1 MARKRRPH
9 KSSLFLR
16 YWRPILLLLIVSL
29 AGSAVYVAWLDRDI
43 RQTFVGKRWALPAQ
57 VYARPLDLYTGQSIS
72 MTAVQN
78 ELEASG
84 FREVREL
91 HQSGEYVKS
100 ADMIQIYTRRF
111 RFWDM
116 DEPARQIRLRFNATQ
131 LSQMFDL
138 QTGDVVPLLRLA
150 PQVIGKIYPEH
161 HEDRVLVKY
170 ADVPEALIDALIAV
184 EDNDFFQHHGIDPVA
199 ILRAAW
205 VNLRAGRIR
214 QGGSTLTQQLVKNF
228 YLTQDR
234 NWWRKIN
241 EAIMAILLE
250 LHYDKETILEAYL
263 NEVYLGQQGRNAV
276 HGFGLAAEFYF
287 RRPLTEL
294 KPDQLALLVGLARG
308 ASYYNPRRYP
318 DRALQRRNLVLGLM
332 AEQGYLDKD
341 AVTGWQ
347 QQPLGISAMP
357 GWTSDRYPA
366 FLELV
371 REQLQRD
378 YNNEDLRSEGLRI
391 FTTLDPVQQ
400 QLVQRR
406 VDERLLQLE
415 KTLPETDNLQA
426 AVIIA
431 NPNNGEVAAVL
442 GGRSTAAPG
451 FNRALRAQ
459 RQIGSLIKPFVYLT
473 ALAQPQDYN
482 VLSRLI
488 DMPIKLPQS
497 DGSYWEPENY
507 DRQFHGEVLMHE
519 ALAKSYNVAT
529 VNLGLDLGVDTVASV
544 IEQLLPGVRVP
555 HYPSL
560 FLGAIDLTPLQVTQM
575 YQILAAGGFRTPLKA
590 IHAVLDRN
598 GEPLSR
604 YSLSVDQVTAVAPA
618 YLTNY
623 LLTGVIANGTAR
635 SAAVPLAKYLPL
647 AGKTGTTDD
656 LRDSW
661 FAGFG
666 ADVLG
671 VVWIGRDDNA
681 STGLTGSSGA
691 LRLWTDIMQDV
702 QPRPVNLEPPADVR
716 WEKILEGRRTDT
728 DCPHA
733 HAYPFIVP
741 YLPADYVNCEPLQQP
756 AQSKSPWE
764 RAFR

>member
-1 MARKRRPH
+1 MARKRHPQ
-9 KSSLFLR
+9 KPSLFRR
-16 YWRPILLLLIVSL
+16 YWRSVLLLLIVSL

-43 RQTFVGKRWALPAQ
+43 RQTFTGKRWALPAQ
-57 VYARPLDLYTGQSIS
+57 VYARPLDLYTGQTIS
-72 MTAVQN
+72 MAAVQS

-84 FREVREL
+84 FTEVKEL
-91 HQSGEYVKS
+91 RQSGEYIKS
-100 ADMIQIYTRRF
+100 ADMIQIYTRQF
-111 RFWDM
+111 RFWDTQ
-116 DEPARQIRLRFNATQ
+116 EPARQIQLRFNATQ

-170 ADVPEALIDALIAV
+170 ADVPEVLINALIAV
-184 EDNDFFQHHGIDPVA
+184 EDNDFFQHHGIDPLA

-241 EAIMAILLE
+241 EALMAILLE

-287 RRPLTEL
+287 RRPLAEL
-294 KPDQLALLVGLARG
+294 RPDQIALLVGLARG

-318 DRALQRRNLVLGLM
+318 DRALQRRNLVLDLM
-332 AEQGYLDKD
+332 AGQGYLDND
-341 AVTGWQ
+341 AVTAWQ
-347 QQPLGISAMP
+347 QNPLGISALP

-371 REQLQRD
+371 REQLRRD
-378 YNNEDLRSEGLRI
+378 YNNDDLRSEGLRI
-391 FTTLDPVQQ
+391 FTTLDPIKQ
-400 QLVQRR
+400 QLAQRR
-406 VDERLLQLE
+406 VDERLLMLE
-415 KTLPETDNLQA
+415 KMLPETANLQA

-431 NPNNGEVAAVL
+431 NANNGDVAAVV
-442 GGRSTAAPG
+442 GGRSTAGPG
-451 FNRALRAQ
+451 FNRALRA
-459 RQIGSLIKPFVYLT
+459 RRPIGSLIKPFVYLA

-488 DMPIKLPQS
+488 DMPIKLPQP

-575 YQILAAGGFRTPLKA
+575 YQILAASGFRTPLKA
-590 IHAVLDRN
+590 IHAVLDRDGN
-598 GEPLSR
+598 PLSR

-618 YLTNY
+618 YLVNY

-635 SAAVPLAKYLPL
+635 SAAAPLAKYLPL

-671 VVWIGRDDNA
+671 VVWIGRDDNL
-681 STGLTGSSGA
+681 SMGLTGSSGA
-691 LRLWTDIMQDV
+691 LRLWTDIMQAV
-702 QPRPVNLEPPADVR
+702 KPHPVNLEPPTGVR
-716 WEKILEGRRTDT
+716 WEKILQGRRTDA

-741 YLPADYVNCEPLQQP
+741 YLPADYINCEPLQQP
-756 AQSKSPWE
+756 AESKSPWE